1 VLLPRQRRLPAEH
14 LDPTSRYRL
23 VGVLVWLAAAERH
36 VPARA
41 MAVVAVTLTRWD
53 KGTTHFKEDIT
64 PAKLEKAKRTARRVA
79 TDDEE
84 SDKVKARSKGQC
96 EVIEA
101 LRNDWAPK
109 SFTMKRCPKRALH
122 VHHLLGG
129 IGVRGR
135 GKSALA
141 ENKLHLC
148 PDCHSDIHAHV
159 LVKFSE
165 DGKEWRRRT

>member
-1 VLLPRQRRLPAEH
+1 MV
-14 LDPTSRYRL
+14 
-23 VGVLVWLAAAERH
+23 
-36 VPARA
+36 
-41 MAVVAVTLTRWD
+41 TRWSRPD
-53 KGTTHFKEDIT
+53 RAQTFFKHDET
-64 PAKLEKAKRTARRVA
+64 PAKVVKAKRASTRAA
-79 TDDEE
+79 TDEKE

-101 LRNDWAPK
+101 IPNAWSKK
-109 SFTMKRCPKRALH
+109 SFTLKRCPKRALH

-148 PDCHSDIHAHV
+148 IDCHSDIHAHV

-165 DGKEWRRRT
+165 DGREWRRRT

>member
-1 VLLPRQRRLPAEH
+1 MV
-14 LDPTSRYRL
+14 
-23 VGVLVWLAAAERH
+23 
-36 VPARA
+36 
-41 MAVVAVTLTRWD
+41 TRWSRPD
-53 KGTTHFKEDIT
+53 RVQTFFKQDET
-64 PAKLEKAKRTARRVA
+64 PAKVVKAKRVTARA
-79 TDDEE
+79 ALDEQE
-84 SDKVKARSKGQC
+84 SDKVKVRSKGQC

-101 LRNDWAPK
+101 IPNAWSKK
-109 SFTMKRCPKRALH
+109 SFTLKRCPKRALH

-148 PDCHSDIHAHV
+148 VDCHSDIHAHV

-165 DGKEWRRRT
+165 DGREWRRRT

>member
-1 VLLPRQRRLPAEH
+1 VSLI
-14 LDPTSRYRL
+14 
-23 VGVLVWLAAAERH
+23 
-36 VPARA
+36 
-41 MAVVAVTLTRWD
+41 RWQP
-53 KGTTHFKEDIT
+53 GETHFKHDAT
-64 PAKLEKAKRTARRVA
+64 PVKVEKAKRTTTRAAV
-79 TDDEE
+79 DEKE
-84 SDKVKARSKGQC
+84 SDKVKVRSKGQC

-148 PDCHSDIHAHV
+148 VDCHSDIHAHV

-165 DGKEWRRRT
+165 DGREWRRRT

>member
-1 VLLPRQRRLPAEH
+1 MPETSGWPPRYTKPA
-14 LDPTSRYRL
+14 
-23 VGVLVWLAAAERH
+23 
-36 VPARA
+36 
-41 MAVVAVTLTRWD
+41 
-53 KGTTHFKEDIT
+53 FKHDE
-64 PAKLEKAKRTARRVA
+64 PPEKLKKAKRLTTRAA
-79 TDDEE
+79 TDEQE

-101 LRNDWAPK
+101 IPNAWSKK
-109 SFTMKRCPKRALH
+109 SFTLKRCPKRALH

-141 ENKLHLC
+141 DNKLHLC

-165 DGKEWRRRT
+165 DGREWRRRK